1 MTPHCGTCARRPRAN
16 LTARNGQLW
25 CPECLYDAAGF
36 NNDHEHRGGDALST
50 PISASALSATG
61 TTKSALRASDAA
73 LGMFPV
79 VDIPRARRLRRV
91 K

>member
-1 MTPHCGTCARRPRAN
+1 MTPHCGTCAGRPRAN

-25 CPECLYDAAGF
+25 CPECLY
-36 NNDHEHRGGDALST
+36 E
-50 PISASALSATG
+50 AT
-61 TTKSALRASDAA
+61 AFEMAHQHAREPAQ
-73 LGMFPV
+73 GMAFGEGLVV